1 MPGPG
6 HLIRVAVRF
15 LGAMGLL
22 FGLAASAAAE
32 DTSPPRQRLLAP
44 GDAAVTGFSGAP
56 LPVQIAPGVALA
68 AQTFID
74 LEGPSLRLFDLQ
86 DLRGPA
92 RAQLVQT
99 QKTFTAKAGQIGQV
113 FGVALDSENPPNI
126 YVAASS
132 AYGLP
137 IVVAGADGKDK
148 HVRKGEKGARFMP
161 GLWGA
166 APEGGPGSIYKIDG
180 RTGAISLFANV
191 TLDGRKNS
199 GAGLGGLAFDTQSRS
214 LYVADRETGMIHR
227 FGPDGR
233 DLGHYDHGVTGR
245 EAQSMNPVVV
255 DPARKL
261 DIESPQ
267 FDSADPATWNFGP
280 PERLVYGLA
289 VAARRLYYAVAAG
302 QQIWSVGLA
311 QDGAF
316 QSDPRVEIVVPPAA
330 GPTEISKITFDEQA
344 RMFLAERPA
353 STGAFDFEKLTR
365 EGIGRVLRYTRVDGP
380 ARWRALPQDY
390 AIGFPLS
397 LRNANGG
404 VAISYL
410 YDSKGRIKRN
420 ACGGF
425 VWTTGEDLR
434 FSADPTLSAQLRN
447 WGAEHVQGLQGMES
461 WRIRPDNEPP
471 LHAYFTDYDNH
482 FDDASARG
490 HMGDLAIW
498 RECGLAEKLGVDFA
512 AAEGAVAPPA
522 LSFPPAGP
530 VPRGQGPKRPPNKQP
545 LKCTQLGAC
554 PPPPPSTCKTPPCP
568 PPPPSACKTPPCPPP
583 PPICLPDERRGD
595 NGQCQP
601 ITCPAPSALIGG
613 NCCQPGILATA
624 GCSWCQPGSVS
635 VGANNSCCPSS
646 QVYAGAN
653 GVSACCP
660 DALVNGQCQPGTPVT
675 PGNPQCQPGQTP
687 PCCAQGYVQ
696 TGNICCLAGQATA
709 NGVCCPV
716 GEIPDGDLCQPIHF
730 TPPGPSCCAAG
741 QTQTLNGQCCA
752 TANINTQGIC
762 CPTPINPQEPGSCPA
777 QTQVVLACQPGYTR
791 MPDKSCCLTPHVSR
805 DGKSCEKLP
814 RLQPILPIAPP
825 VARKPPTD
833 CSERGPRFVRSVRN
847 PSLCIRCGRGLVAN
861 DGATACV
868 RGAQPT
874 PPPQHAANCSARG
887 PRFINN
893 PDNPAVCLRCRRGMV
908 ANDDADACVPA
919 APRQVAAPPQARAAN
934 CAARG
939 PRFIRDPDNP
949 DVCIAC
955 PAGQIANRSRTDC
968 FAIPGPP
975 PAYGPPGYYGP
986 PGWIGPRPGGR
997 PPGLVRPP
1005 PRRFRPGPAGSPFGF
1020 RPRAF

>member
-1 MPGPG
+1 
-6 HLIRVAVRF
+6 
-15 LGAMGLL
+15 
-22 FGLAASAAAE
+22 
-32 DTSPPRQRLLAP
+32 
-44 GDAAVTGFSGAP
+44 
-56 LPVQIAPGVALA
+56 
-68 AQTFID
+68 
-74 LEGPSLRLFDLQ
+74 
-86 DLRGPA
+86 
-92 RAQLVQT
+92 
-99 QKTFTAKAGQIGQV
+99 
-113 FGVALDSENPPNI
+113 
-126 YVAASS
+126 
-132 AYGLP
+132 
-137 IVVAGADGKDK
+137 
-148 HVRKGEKGARFMP
+148 MP

-166 APEGGPGSIYKIDG
+166 APEGGPGSIWKIDG

-214 LYVADRETGMIHR
+214 LYVADRETGIIHR
-227 FGPDGR
+227 FGPDGG

-255 DPARKL
+255 DPGRKL

-365 EGIGRVLRYTRVDGP
+365 EGIGRVLRYTRVEGP

-397 LRNANGG
+397 LTQRQWRRGHFLPLRQQGADQAERLRRLRLDHRRGFALFRRSHPIG
-404 VAISYL
+404 AI
-410 YDSKGRIKRN
+410 
-420 ACGGF
+420 
-425 VWTTGEDLR
+425 
-434 FSADPTLSAQLRN
+434 AQL
-447 WGAEHVQGLQGMES
+447 GAEHVQGLQGVES

-530 VPRGQGPKRPPNKQP
+530 VPRGQGPKRPPNKPP
-545 LKCTQLGAC
+545 LKCSQLGAC
-554 PPPPPSTCKTPPCP
+554 PPPPPST
-568 PPPPSACKTPPCPPP
+568 CKTPPCPPP

-861 DGATACV
+861 NGATACV
-868 RGAQPT
+868 RGAQPS
-874 PPPQHAANCSARG
+874 PPPRRAANCSARG

-908 ANDDADACVPA
+908 ANEDADACVPA
-919 APRQVAAPPQARAAN
+919 PRRDRSRRRPKPAPPIAPRAARASSATPTIPTFALPALPDRSPI
-934 CAARG
+934 AAGRIASQSRG
-939 PRFIRDPDNP
+939 RRPL
-949 DVCIAC
+949 
-955 PAGQIANRSRTDC
+955 T
-968 FAIPGPP
+968 GPP
-975 PAYGPPGYYGP
+975 VITDHRDGSDRAPAVVLRAWSARRRADFAPV
-986 PGWIGPRPGGR
+986 RQ
-997 PPGLVRPP
+997 GLLSDS
-1005 PRRFRPGPAGSPFGF
+1005 GPARFERSDM
-1020 RPRAF
+1020 